1 MKPLTIADV
10 VRDTET
16 GALFMVVGYLFGSD
30 AYKVNIYYK
39 TPIRGLVKTR
49 RGLIP
54 LKVAEAKK
62 EAGAYDFW
70 PSVEPG
76 ILAKL
81 KGEFPTIHVQYA
93 Q

>member
-1 MKPLTIADV
+1 MIADV
-10 VRDTET
+10 VRDKDTDT
-16 GALFMVVGYLFGSD
+16 IFMVVGYLFGSD

-70 PSVEPG
+70 PKIQPD
-76 ILAKL
+76 ILTKL
-81 KGEFPTIHVQYA
+81 TDEYPTIYVQYA

>member
-1 MKPLTIADV
+1 MIADV
-10 VRDTET
+10 VRDKET
-16 GALFMVVGYLFGSD
+16 GTLFMVVGYLSGSD
-30 AYKVNIYYK
+30 AYKVNIFYK
-39 TPIRGLVKTR
+39 TPIRGLVRSR

-70 PSVEPG
+70 PEIQPEIV
-76 ILAKL
+76 AKL
-81 KGEFPTIHVQYA
+81 RGAFPTLHVYA